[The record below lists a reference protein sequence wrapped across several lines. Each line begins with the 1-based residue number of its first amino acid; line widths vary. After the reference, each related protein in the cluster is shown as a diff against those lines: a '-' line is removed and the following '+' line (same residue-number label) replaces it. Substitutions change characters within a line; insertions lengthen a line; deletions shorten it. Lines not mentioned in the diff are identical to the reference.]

1 MKYAYYPGCV
11 AKSGAPELYTSTAQ
25 VAQKLGIELV
35 ELTAASCCGAGV
47 INKGDSFLS
56 VLLNARTFAM
66 AEDMNL
72 EILTICSTCQG
83 VMRQVKWQLD
93 DDSNLSA
100 KTNEA
105 LAKINMQYKG
115 EVKIRHLLWALVEDY
130 GLQRLEQQIVKPL
143 KDLKVAPFYGC
154 YILRPAEALQFE
166 SHEKPVS
173 LEQLIA
179 TIGAEPVNFD
189 GETKCC
195 GFPILFVQRETA
207 FKMAGTYL
215 NNAKQNGADI
225 MVTPCPLCHISLDTY
240 QAKSANETKTEL
252 NLPVMHLPQL
262 IGLALGVEP
271 EKLGLSKHMI
281 STAKVLREW

>member
-47 INKGDSFLS
+47 INEGGSFLS

-281 STAKVLREW
+281 STAKVLRGW